1 MTSSVIGL
9 TGYAQAGK
17 DTVGSILVERGYKR
31 LSFADN
37 VREAI
42 WRLNPMVPRRVFSDY
57 NDDYDV
63 WHTAQEWVELW
74 GWERVKVDLPEMRRL
89 LQVMGT
95 EVGREMFG
103 EESWVEMVAR
113 QVSQHEKVVITDVRF
128 PNEAAFVRSVG
139 GRVIR
144 IERLGN
150 RPVNQHASE
159 KLDFRVDM
167 VIPNNGTIEDLAKDI
182 IELDS
187 TEWSS
192 Q

>member
-42 WRLNPMVPRRVFSDY
+42 WRLNPAIDMGESEYGTQYKAVRL
-57 NDDYDV
+57 
-63 WHTAQEWVELW
+63 QELVEW
-74 GWERVKVDLPEMRRL
+74 IGWERAKTESREVRRL

-103 EESWVEMVAR
+103 ETAWIDMVAR

-167 VIPNNGTIEDLAKDI
+167 IIPNNGTIEDLAKDI